1 MHKAPSIREQM
12 TRRLVDLGINPTR
25 QRVEIGACLFEKDK
39 HVSADQVLEMVN
51 QGPYEVSKATVY
63 NTLGL
68 FAQKGLLREV
78 VVTPGKVVY
87 DTNTSDHHHLYN
99 VDTGDLQ
106 DLGPDDV
113 QVTRLPV
120 LDDDVQIDGIDI
132 VVRVTSKSGS

>member
-1 MHKAPSIREQM
+1 MHKALSIREQV

-25 QRVEIGACLFEKDK
+25 QRVEIGACLFDGDK

-68 FAQKGLLREV
+68 FAGKGLLREV

-106 DLGPDDV
+106 DLSPEDI
-113 QVTRLPV
+113 QVSRLPE
-120 LDDDVQIDGIDI
+120 LGGDVRIDGIDI
-132 VVRVTSKSGS
+132 IVRVSSKSP